1 MLADRGVWCAL
12 ERVSRF
18 PTRVPRL
25 GDALMGGGVL
35 DGATGGGMV
44 IYGPTG
50 WLRVEVAP
58 NQADRPTFFGGVQR

>member
-1 MLADRGVWCAL
+1 ML
-12 ERVSRF
+12 E
-18 PTRVPRL
+18 
-25 GDALMGGGVL
+25 
-35 DGATGGGMV
+35 GATGGRMV